1 MSDINST
8 LRFLNKDKEVST
20 EAPENNNQN
29 ANQVFGFVDNKIKPA
44 ETSKQEEAKKDE
56 LL

>member
-8 LRFLNKDKEVST
+8 LRFLNKDKEIST

-29 ANQVFGFVDNKIKPA
+29 VNQVFGFVDSKSKPA
-44 ETSKQEEAKKDE
+44 EHKQEEAKKDE

>member
-20 EAPENNNQN
+20 EAPENNQN
-29 ANQVFGFVDNKIKPA
+29 ANQIFGFVDSKTKPA
-44 ETSKQEEAKKDE
+44 ETTKQEEAKKDE